1 MTSIVIVGLGA
12 VVILIVV
19 VVLAAMHYLRA
30 EAADDFDDLPDERV
44 TGAVGRDR
52 HSGLRRPGRDVH
64 RPARA
69 GAEERRRPG
78 RDEGP
83 RDDGARRRGPERGY
97 RDRPDQRDYPGDR
110 DYDGRRSARQPAAG
124 YDDRRAAAGQARHPD
139 GPQRRQD
146 SLPAVRPRAARGS
159 KKADDA
165 DWPSTEWD
173 ELSDVDYWA
182 EVASDKP
189 LTTTAQLASG
199 DRSGRSERGGKAGA
213 RPAEASPGPA
223 GQQSGQP
230 GPAPSRSPQHGSA
243 RGSRPDQA
251 PKQEAAP
258 RLPVRRQHAAAAAR
272 APEVAVPL
280 AAPHQA
286 QPEAGHWRPAA
297 RTDAPPAGPARGA
310 LPSEPSL
317 AMLASL
323 GGQRGPV
330 PYADDDPLTSPSFP
344 AIQDDSRSYRNG
356 RGRGASAPHRSPV
369 SPAAPTQQ
377 MAAYPQAPGQF
388 DGYGP
393 GAPGNAA
400 EPAGYRQPAPAAEPA
415 SPQPYQAA
423 AAAPPAAAGYQ
434 GNDGQAYG
442 NPYGSYVGSP
452 AGPGPE
458 AGSVPARYDGY
469 PAGPGA
475 GLPQV
480 SYQQLPAGSQVPAP
494 AAGPGGWYPADGYPA
509 LPGGHEAGY
518 RNGNGVAGQAG
529 YPDGQGG
536 YLPAGYAAPQ
546 DRGHAGV
553 DPYNQ
558 DPYGGYPGY
567 GTGR

>member
-213 RPAEASPGPA
+213 RPSRASPAGGPA
-223 GQQSGQP
+223 RASAVRPSPGQHRPGRLSMGQHGAAGRTRRRSRRPLP
-230 GPAPSRSPQHGSA
+230 GCRSAASTPLRRRGRLRSPSRSPRRTRPSRRPGTGGGCPDRRAAGRSRA
-243 RGSRPDQA
+243 R
-251 PKQEAAP
+251 
-258 RLPVRRQHAAAAAR
+258 
-272 APEVAVPL
+272 
-280 AAPHQA
+280 
-286 QPEAGHWRPAA
+286 RPA
-297 RTDAPPAGPARGA
+297 
-310 LPSEPSL
+310 
-317 AMLASL
+317 
-323 GGQRGPV
+323 Q
-330 PYADDDPLTSPSFP
+330 
-344 AIQDDSRSYRNG
+344 
-356 RGRGASAPHRSPV
+356 
-369 SPAAPTQQ
+369 
-377 MAAYPQAPGQF
+377 
-388 DGYGP
+388 
-393 GAPGNAA
+393 
-400 EPAGYRQPAPAAEPA
+400 
-415 SPQPYQAA
+415 
-423 AAAPPAAAGYQ
+423 
-434 GNDGQAYG
+434 
-442 NPYGSYVGSP
+442 
-452 AGPGPE
+452 
-458 AGSVPARYDGY
+458 
-469 PAGPGA
+469 
-475 GLPQV
+475 
-480 SYQQLPAGSQVPAP
+480 
-494 AAGPGGWYPADGYPA
+494 
-509 LPGGHEAGY
+509 
-518 RNGNGVAGQAG
+518 
-529 YPDGQGG
+529 
-536 YLPAGYAAPQ
+536 
-546 DRGHAGV
+546 
-553 DPYNQ
+553 
-558 DPYGGYPGY
+558 
-567 GTGR
+567 